1 MLHLSVDIN
10 LKTAEMTVQKKRK
23 HSGTHRAFRLSFNF
37 LVPAFFYD
45 NYQKGLLRFQQS
57 VELRTVSWEH
67 FPDGWPNLF
76 IENVKQDC
84 AGRDGKWFSPRYGF

>member
-1 MLHLSVDIN
+1 MPV
-10 LKTAEMTVQKKRK
+10 
-23 HSGTHRAFRLSFNF
+23 
-37 LVPAFFYD
+37 FFCD
-45 NYQKGLLRFQQS
+45 KQKGLLRFQQS

-84 AGRDGKWFSPRYGF
+84 AGRDGEWFPQDMFFIMMLC